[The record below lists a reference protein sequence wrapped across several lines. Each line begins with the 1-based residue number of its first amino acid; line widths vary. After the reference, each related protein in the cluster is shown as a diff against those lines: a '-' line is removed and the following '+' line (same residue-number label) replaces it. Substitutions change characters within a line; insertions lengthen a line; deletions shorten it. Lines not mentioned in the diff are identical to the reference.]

1 MLLTPVAATLI
12 AFIAALAMLTGAYLI
27 QRGFAH
33 LAKTR
38 VRAG

>member
-12 AFIAALAMLTGAYLI
+12 AFIGILAMLTGAHLI
-27 QRGFAH
+27 ERGFAQ
-33 LAKTR
+33 LARTR